1 MTMIERLMALAEELA
16 EKSDRSP
23 TLRRRA
29 VSTAYYAVFHALA
42 ELCANELLGSETGK
56 RSTEYVRVYRS
67 LEHGTL
73 KTAFAAAPLNGLATL
88 QKIGNR
94 AVRLQ
99 SERIRSDYLPQQS
112 LYTIDQSVD
121 LVRSA
126 RTAILSLANLSLGE
140 RRTLAVS
147 LLFKNRP

>member
-42 ELCANELLGSETGK
+42 EVCANELLGSETGK

-73 KTAFAAAPLNGLATL
+73 KTAFAAPPLNGLATL

-94 AVRLQ
+94 VVRLQ

-126 RTAILSLANLSLGE
+126 RTAILSLATLSLGE

>member
-1 MTMIERLMALAEELA
+1 MTIIERLLALAEELA

-56 RSTEYVRVYRS
+56 RSTEYVRVNRS

-94 AVRLQ
+94 VVRLQ

-121 LVRSA
+121 LVKSA
-126 RTAILSLANLSLGE
+126 RIAILSLAKLSLVE